1 MRALDVVIAELAA
14 RQHGV
19 VTVAQL
25 SAAGATRNAIAHRVE
40 NRRLTSLHRGVYRLG
55 ETETRLTRLMAA
67 VLAGGAGAVLSHHA
81 AAELHGFAPRKPGAI
96 DVTVQRGHARRRDGL
111 RIHRARVDATRVH
124 GIPTTTPARTILDL
138 AAVLPHRDLRRAIEE
153 AQIQRK
159 LDPHSLTDAV
169 DQAAGHRGARALR
182 AIATDENEPQLTRS
196 EAERRLLELIQRAD
210 LPRPETNVR
219 IGRWEVDALWPA
231 ERLVV
236 EVDGFAFHSSR
247 DAFER
252 DRHKET
258 DLAAAGYRVAR
269 VTWRQI
275 ARERELVVASLAR
288 ALSPPPVSARP
299 PAGAAPH
306 GSPLGPPRW

>member
-1 MRALDVVIAELAA
+1 VRTDPIIAQLAA

-19 VTVAQL
+19 VARRQL
-25 SAAGATRNAIAHRVE
+25 LAAGVSPSAIKVRVE
-40 NRRLTSLHRGVYRLG
+40 NRRLTPLHRGVYRLG
-55 ETETRLTRLMAA
+55 ETDTRLTQLAAA

-81 AAELHGFAPRKPGAI
+81 AAELHGFRGPRAGPI
-96 DVTVQRGHARRRDGL
+96 DVTVPADHARHRPGL
-111 RIHRARVDATRVH
+111 RMHRGRVDAVKVH
-124 GIPTTTPARTILDL
+124 GIPVTTPARTILDL
-138 AAVLPHRDLRRAIEE
+138 ATELTARELRRAIEE

-182 AIATDENEPQLTRS
+182 AAANHTHEPRLTRS
-196 EAERRLLELIQRAD
+196 EAERRLLDLIDRAG
-210 LPRPETNVR
+210 LPRPQTNVR
-219 IGRWEVDALWPA
+219 VASWEVDAVWPA

-236 EVDGFAFHSSR
+236 EVDGFAFHSTR

-252 DRHKET
+252 DRRKET
-258 DLAAAGYRVAR
+258 ELAAAGYRVAR

-275 ARERELVVASLAR
+275 AREREAVVASLAR
-288 ALSPPPVSARP
+288 ALSPPPGSWRP
-299 PAGAAPH
+299 PAGAAPP